1 MKALV
6 DHEKDFGLHH
16 NSGDPCQMTTVSQVR
31 RSLDGSSPVHLFCP
45 PSTSKGW
52 PSDSRWRWGAFIEG
66 WDLRTRRIRE
76 LGFEVLGADE
86 TADTCVGLEL
96 RGES

>member
-1 MKALV
+1 
-6 DHEKDFGLHH
+6 
-16 NSGDPCQMTTVSQVR
+16 MTTVSQVR
-31 RSLDGSSPVHLFCP
+31 RSLDRSSPVRLFCP
-45 PSTSKGW
+45 LSTSKEW

-66 WDLRTRRIRE
+66 WDLRTRRLRE